1 MFKHY
6 TYIHRCKDDISR
18 IFYVGKGSGNRV
30 NSDFHRS
37 KHWKSIVAKHGIIT
51 EKVAFWETHQQ
62 ALEHE
67 KFLIFCFRSMGI
79 KLCNQT
85 DGGDGVTGYVPS
97 QEQRKKLSE
106 RMKNFVFSEEAK
118 AKISIANLGNKYR
131 LGHKNSEKHKAIIAS
146 IWKGKKLSEE
156 HKKKLSLAKIGKK
169 RSDETKRKISEAHQR
184 RKENASRNYQLF
196 PS

>member
-6 TYIHRCKDDISR
+6 TYIHRCKDDVSR
-18 IFYVGKGSGNRV
+18 IFYVGKGSGNRI
-30 NSDFHRS
+30 NSEFHRS
-37 KHWKSIVAKHGIIT
+37 KHWKSIVAKHGILT
-51 EKVAFWETHQQ
+51 EKVANWATHQE

-97 QEQRKKLSE
+97 QEQRLKTSA
-106 RMKNFVFSEEAK
+106 RMKNFVLSKEAR
-118 AKISIANLGNKYR
+118 AKISKAHLGNKHR
-131 LGHKNSEKHKAIIAS
+131 LGQKNSEEHKAITAS

-156 HKKKLSLAKIGKK
+156 HKKKLSLAKLGKK
-169 RSDETKRKISEAHQR
+169 MSDATKKKMSESQKLRA
-184 RKENASRNYQLF
+184 KNAKTNY
-196 PS
+196 